1 VYDRFKSHLQKI
13 EGNLIITIGKCL
25 HNETMT
31 LKEYIG
37 YIKEIDPWITIGI
50 LGIFIASIIY
60 YILQR
65 RYKDVT

>member
-1 VYDRFKSHLQKI
+1 MRITHSRESHNNK
-13 EGNLIITIGKCL
+13 IGKCL
-25 HNETMT
+25 HDETMT

-50 LGIFIASIIY
+50 LGFFTAAIIY

-65 RYKDVT
+65 RYKDIE